1 MQTNP
6 HIDAVTEEVLL
17 EQAVRRAKRRIVP
30 FLILMYMLAYLDRAN
45 IGFAKQAYQASTGVS
60 DAAFA
65 FGAGIFFI
73 AYALFEVPSNLM
85 LHRIG
90 ARKWLSRIMVTWG
103 LISALMA
110 YARSDSMFST
120 IRFFLGAAEAGLF
133 PGAVLYLTYWFPAR
147 TRGKI
152 LGIFYFGSPL
162 ALMLGGPLSGY
173 LLELDGMFGLHG
185 WQLMFLVEGA
195 LAAIVGIWAF
205 FYLCDRPADARWL
218 PREEAQAL
226 SRVIAAEEQQK
237 ILYGK
242 TSFMAAVS
250 DTRLLHFAL
259 LYFCIQIAG
268 YGVAF
273 YLPAQVSALLHVK
286 IGLRVGLVS
295 AIPWACAIVAGAYYP
310 GLAVR
315 IGYRRFFA
323 ALSACSIAAGLIAS
337 AHMPPVGAIA
347 ALCFVTMGI
356 MTVQP
361 IFWTFP
367 AGYLGGAAAAGGFAV
382 INAIGNLGGF
392 FAPNLKNTVE
402 TSFHS
407 SAAGLYAI
415 AAGGLA
421 ALLLICSL
429 RPDVNNDGVEHAPQP
444 AQPAR
449 GLGRD
454 HTDASHD
461 EQDAQAG

>member
-6 HIDAVTEEVLL
+6 QTDAVAETALVER
-17 EQAVRRAKRRIVP
+17 AVRRAKRRIVP
-30 FLILMYMLAYLDRAN
+30 FLILMYLLSYLDRAN

-60 DAAFA
+60 DTAFA

-85 LHRIG
+85 LHKVG

-110 YARSDSMFST
+110 CARSDTLFAW

-147 TRGKI
+147 SRGQI
-152 LGIFYFGSPL
+152 MGIFYFGSPL

-173 LLELDGMFGLHG
+173 LLERDGLFGLHG
-185 WQLMFLVEGA
+185 WQLMFLVEGG
-195 LAAIVGIWAF
+195 LAAMVGVWSF
-205 FYLCDRPADARWL
+205 FYLCDRPAEARWL
-218 PREEAQAL
+218 PRDEAQAL
-226 SRVIAAEEQQK
+226 GRALAAEEQEK
-237 ILYGK
+237 ILHGK
-242 TSFMAAVS
+242 TSFRAALS
-250 DTRLLHFAL
+250 DPRLLHFAV

-273 YLPAQVSALLHVK
+273 YLPTQVSALLHVK
-286 IGLRVGLVS
+286 VGLHVGLVS
-295 AIPWACAIVAGAYYP
+295 AIPWACAIVAGACYP
-310 GLAVR
+310 GFAVR
-315 IGYRRFFA
+315 SGHRKFFA
-323 ALSACSIAAGLIAS
+323 TLSALAITAGLVVS
-337 AHMPPVGAIA
+337 AHTAPVVAIT

-367 AGYLGGAAAAGGFAV
+367 AAYLGGAAAAGGFAV

-392 FAPNLKNTVE
+392 FAPNVKNAVE
-402 TSFHS
+402 ASFHS
-407 SAAGLYAI
+407 PAAGLYAI
-415 AAGGLA
+415 AASGVA
-421 ALLLICSL
+421 AAVLICAT
-429 RPDVNNDGVEHAPQP
+429 RVN
-444 AQPAR
+444 AR
-449 GLGRD
+449 EAHEAGA
-454 HTDASHD
+454 DA
-461 EQDAQAG
+461 AVRAGS